1 MPVELGIKTLKEITM
16 KFGRLAVAALLVLAV
31 ATSSMAA
38 AKLPWKT
45 FSEQAKDGVSA
56 DLGTCGADQ
65 EFFTAYFVSGDDA
78 YRSFY
83 GVSSNRYI
91 LLVYVGNKDGA
102 PPDRVG
108 LGAVDPAK
116 HDDIPPLEW
125 ITLEQAKVRYPSLCD
140 ALYPNQA

>member
-1 MPVELGIKTLKEITM
+1 M
-16 KFGRLAVAALLVLAV
+16 KFGRLVVAALLVLAV

-45 FSEQAKDGVSA
+45 FSEQAKDAVSS
-56 DLGTCGADQ
+56 DLGACGVDK
-65 EFFTAYFVSGDDA
+65 EFFTAYFVAGDDA

-91 LLVYVGNKDGA
+91 LLVYTGNKDGA
-102 PPDRVG
+102 PPDRIG

-116 HDDIPPLEW
+116 HDEIPPMEW
-125 ITLEQAKVRYPSLCD
+125 ITLEQAKVRYPGVCD
-140 ALYPNQA
+140 ALYHGRA